1 MLTPASVAQGAAAC
15 NPQWTRHRS
24 RGVRWAV
31 PRRALRKTSSHG
43 RARLPDPVAATVRS
57 LSPVALTANAL
68 RPVSRTGRIAAWA
81 FAPGWHVS
89 ELPLAALALQLAGT
103 VRVLRRTG
111 WRTPE
116 GRARVAA
123 QAVSAA
129 GLVALQRSAADSGRV
144 LEEALVEGLGDGYRK
159 HAEAAGIA
167 PPEHPPI
174 GAWGALPTYIARR
187 SRLRASGI
195 TYGPAGKRNRLDIWA
210 RKDLPADGRAPVLI
224 QVPGGGWVS
233 GETRWQAY
241 PLMDRLLEAGWM
253 CVPINYRLSPRATW
267 PDHIVDVKRAIAWV
281 KANIAEYGG
290 DPEFVAITGG
300 SAGGHLSSFAAM
312 TANVPEF
319 QPGFEDA
326 DTSLQ
331 AAVPFYGA
339 YDLADWD
346 DRGGPAH
353 TIRFI
358 ELVLLKSR
366 LAEDPERFR
375 LASPINWVSEAAPPT
390 MLIHGSNDSLVPVE
404 VARRMAAALRQESHQ
419 PVVFAELPHA
429 QHAFEIYASLRT
441 RHTVRA
447 VERFLAYVRA
457 VAADSS
463 SKESLNA
470 SA

>member
-1 MLTPASVAQGAAAC
+1 MLPRPLRRPTRRWSPNQRSGIPAPLTAAA
-15 NPQWTRHRS
+15 RS
-24 RGVRWAV
+24 
-31 PRRALRKTSSHG
+31 L
-43 RARLPDPVAATVRS
+43 LPVAV
-57 LSPVALTANAL
+57 TANAL
-68 RPVSRTGRIAAWA
+68 RPVSRTRRVAAWA

-89 ELPLAALALQLAGT
+89 ELPLASLAVQLVGT
-103 VRVLRRTG
+103 ARVLRRSG
-111 WRTPE
+111 RRSAE
-116 GRARVAA
+116 GRARIAA

-129 GLVALQRSAADSGRV
+129 GLIALQRSAADSGRV

-159 HAEAAGIA
+159 HAEAAGMA

-174 GAWGALPTYIARR
+174 GAWGAFPTYIARR

-195 TYGPAGKRNRLDIWA
+195 SYGPAGRRNKLDIWA
-210 RKDLPADGRAPVLI
+210 RKDLPLDGRAPVLI
-224 QVPGGGWVS
+224 QVPGGAWVS

-241 PLMDRLLEAGWM
+241 PLMDRLLEAGWV

-281 KANIAEYGG
+281 KQNIADYGG
-290 DPEFVAITGG
+290 DPAFVAITGG

-312 TANVPEF
+312 SANAPEF

-326 DTSLQ
+326 DTSVQ

-346 DRGGPAH
+346 DRGGPPQ
-353 TIRFI
+353 TIKFI

-366 LAEDPERFR
+366 LADDPERFR
-375 LASPINWVSEAAPPT
+375 LASPISWVSEAAPPT

-404 VARRMAAALRQESHQ
+404 SARRMAAALRQKSHQ
-419 PVVFAELPHA
+419 PVVYAELPHA

-447 VERFLAYVRA
+447 VERFLAYTRA
-457 VAADSS
+457 TTQPDVAANSS
-463 SKESLNA
+463 S
-470 SA
+470 

>member
-1 MLTPASVAQGAAAC
+1 MPALPFRPRRKRAAIPEPLTDSLRSLTPL
-15 NPQWTRHRS
+15 
-24 RGVRWAV
+24 AV
-31 PRRALRKTSSHG
+31 
-43 RARLPDPVAATVRS
+43 
-57 LSPVALTANAL
+57 TANAL

-89 ELPLAALALQLAGT
+89 ELPLATLAVQLAGT
-103 VRVLRRTG
+103 ARVVRRSG
-111 WRTPE
+111 WRSTA
-116 GRARVAA
+116 GTARLAA
-123 QAVSAA
+123 QAASAV

-144 LEEALVEGLGDGYRK
+144 LEEALNDGLGDGYRK

-167 PPEHPPI
+167 PPEHPPV
-174 GAWGALPTYIARR
+174 GAWGVLPTYIARR
-187 SRLRASGI
+187 SRLRAYGI
-195 TYGPAGKRNRLDIWA
+195 QYGPAGKRNMLDVWA
-210 RKDLPADGRAPVLI
+210 RKDLPTDGRAPVLL
-224 QVPGGGWVS
+224 QVPGGAWVS

-241 PLMDRLLEAGWM
+241 PLMDRLIEAGWV

-267 PDHIVDVKRAIAWV
+267 PDHIIDVKRAIAWV
-281 KANIAEYGG
+281 KANIADYGG
-290 DPEFVAITGG
+290 DPAFVAITGG

-312 TANVPEF
+312 SANAPEF

-326 DTSLQ
+326 DTSVQ

-346 DRGGPAH
+346 DRGGPPQ
-353 TIRFI
+353 TIRFL
-358 ELVLLKSR
+358 ERVLLKTR

-375 LASPINWVSEAAPPT
+375 LASPISWVGEDAPPT
-390 MLIHGSNDSLVPVE
+390 MLIHGTNDSLVPVE
-404 VARRMAAALRQESHQ
+404 GARRMAAALREKSRQ

-457 VAADSS
+457 TTGAGKLD
-463 SKESLNA
+463 
-470 SA
+470 